1 MSNTIRQASRDYV
14 GACRYL
20 TLISGITGWVHRRSR
35 AGNLCG
41 ERGRWGDGG
50 VDGRERRWSII
61 MGLEIVPVVLD
72 ELVLT
77 VVVDNATDN
86 LSSVDSGIPQLPEVV
101 SLLGRIPA
109 TRHHEG
115 HDAIVVFDQLC
126 VACHGLSVLVQGRR

>member
-1 MSNTIRQASRDYV
+1 MSVPERAICA
-14 GACRYL
+14 GE
-20 TLISGITGWVHRRSR
+20 RSR
-35 AGNLCG
+35 
-41 ERGRWGDGG
+41 RGDGG
-50 VDGRERRWSII
+50 VDDRERMWSII
-61 MGLEIVPVVLD
+61 MTLEIVPVVLD

-126 VACHGLSVLVQGRR
+126 VACHGLSVLVQGRRGAALQGR